1 MVYGDIYC
9 KYIMKKDETLS
20 LRSLPT
26 IACKPIVDLNDI
38 NMLSGTICVAPLPS
52 YNNGYILGE
61 NNKKDFEN
69 KFDEYK
75 ESTK

>member
-1 MVYGDIYC
+1 MWTN
-9 KYIMKKDETLS
+9 KDLS
-20 LRSLPT
+20 
-26 IACKPIVDLNDI
+26 DI
-38 NMLSGTICVAPLPS
+38 NIFSGTICVAPLSS